1 MEESQEIV
9 EEVVDVQPES
19 KVKEKKPRT
28 QKQIEAFEK
37 ARLKKQELAKINKE
51 FNDAKKKQKED
62 VIEHKKRIIKT
73 VKQPVEE
80 EEQEEVEEQEESE
93 EEEIII
99 KKKPKQKKKPIKKRI
114 IYADTSSED
123 EDEDDENAKIINYAK
138 MLKKTARQNMKEE
151 LNRAKIEMAMASLGY
166 T

>member
-1 MEESQEIV
+1 MEDIQEKEVI
-9 EEVVDVQPES
+9 EEVEQPQS

-73 VKQPVEE
+73 VKQPVQEE
-80 EEQEEVEEQEESE
+80 EEEEQEESE
-93 EEEIII
+93 EEEVII
-99 KKKPKQKKKPIKKRI
+99 KKKPKQKKKPVKQRI
-114 IYADTSSED
+114 IYADTSSSED
-123 EDEDDENAKIINYAK
+123 TDDDNAKILNYAK

-151 LNRAKIEMAMASLGY
+151 LNRQKIEMAMASLGY

>member
-1 MEESQEIV
+1 MEESQEVV
-9 EEVVDVQPES
+9 EEVVQPET
-19 KVKEKKPRT
+19 KKEKKPRS

-51 FNDAKKKQKED
+51 FNYAKKQAKED

-73 VKQPVEE
+73 VKKPVQEE
-80 EEQEEVEEQEESE
+80 EPEPEPEEESE
-93 EEEIII
+93 EEEEVII
-99 KKKPKQKKKPIKKRI
+99 KKKPKQKKKPVKQRI
-114 IYADTSSED
+114 IYADTSSS

-138 MLKKTARQNMKEE
+138 MLKKTARQKMKEE
-151 LNRAKIEMAMASLGY
+151 LNRSKIEMAMASLGY